1 MTKSFYAFLF
11 FVFISIFSLNAQV
24 FVTRGP
30 YLQKAT
36 SNSIVIKWR
45 TNTATSSRVIYGTD
59 PLAQT
64 NTVSLNNN
72 TTDHEVELTGL
83 LPDTK
88 YYYSIGNASNLIATG
103 TDQFFYTHTPIGVE
117 REYNF
122 WVLGDC
128 GTATNDQRNVRDAF
142 LQYNNGKRI
151 DGILLLGDNA
161 YDFGTDGQYQDAIFN
176 NMYEDIIIN
185 TVMWPTP
192 GNHDYYSGADAA
204 TQSGPYYDIFTLP
217 KNGELG
223 GFPSG
228 TEAYYSF
235 NIGNIHF
242 ISLDS
247 YDSPRDSSGAMVN
260 WLRQDLQQNQQEWTI
275 VFFHH
280 APYTKGSHN
289 SDNPFPYIDF
299 ELPEV
304 REQILPILERGGVDL
319 ILCGHS
325 HSYERSYLLNG
336 HYGKSNTL
344 QPSHKLDAGSGDF
357 ITDCPYHKNTLN
369 GKANKGTVYTVCG
382 VSGKKSGTSSGWP
395 HPAMYTSSVD
405 HFGSMILTIKNNRLD
420 AKFLTSNQTIFDQ
433 FTIIK
438 NAGGKTTVPFCQ
450 GQPLTLTG
458 SFPHASYTW
467 QPGNITGNQL
477 TITPYFNSVYYGAD
491 PMGCIRDTFQLV
503 AIQPGSPQDTCGN
516 GMTALTDFD
525 LSKEVDI
532 YPNPVVA
539 GSVLQIQLPS
549 ALEFPLSVQLLNAS
563 GIVVGE
569 VQIPSE
575 KFTLHVPQ
583 GLSAGAYLLRFYQ
596 TSFAFTKHLLIIQP

>member
-1 MTKSFYAFLF
+1 MTKPFYTFLF
-11 FVFISIFSLNAQV
+11 LSVITVLSSSAQV

-30 YLQKAT
+30 YLQKST

-59 PLAQT
+59 LLAQT
-64 NTVSLNNN
+64 NTVLLNDN
-72 TTDHEVELTGL
+72 TTDHEVEITGL
-83 LPDTK
+83 IPDTK
-88 YYYSIGNASNLIATG
+88 YYYSIGNATNLIATG
-103 TDQFFYTHTPIGVE
+103 SDQFFYTHTPIGVE

-128 GTATNDQRNVRDAF
+128 GTASNDQRAVRDAF

-176 NMYEDIIIN
+176 NMYENIISN
-185 TVMWPTP
+185 TVMWATP

-223 GFPSG
+223 GIPSG

-247 YDSPRDSSGAMVN
+247 YDSPRDSNGAMVQ
-260 WLRQDLQQNQQEWTI
+260 WLKQDLQQNQQEWTI
-275 VFFHH
+275 AFWHH

-299 ELPEV
+299 ELPEM
-304 REQILPILERGGVDL
+304 REQILPILERAGVDL

-336 HYGKSNTL
+336 HYGNSNTL
-344 QPSHKLDAGSGDF
+344 QSSHMLDAGSGDF
-357 ITDCPYHKNTLN
+357 VTDCPYRKNTVN

-395 HPAMYTSSVD
+395 HPAMYSSSVD
-405 HFGSMILTIKNNRLD
+405 HFGSMLLTIKNNRLD
-420 AKFLTSNQTIFDQ
+420 AKFITSNQTVYDQ

-450 GQPLTLTG
+450 GKPLTLTS
-458 SFPHASYTW
+458 SFPHNSYIW
-467 QPGNITGNQL
+467 QPANTSGNQL
-477 TITPYFNSVYYGAD
+477 TITPFFNSVYYGSD
-491 PMGCIRDTFQLV
+491 PLGCIRDTFQLV
-503 AIQPGSPQDTCGN
+503 AIQPGSPQDTCSSN
-516 GMTALTDFD
+516 TSALGELD
-525 LSKEVDI
+525 LSLEVDV

-539 GSVLQIQLPS
+539 GGNVQIQFPS
-549 ALEFPLSVQLLNAS
+549 SFSFPFAVQLINTS

-569 VQIPSE
+569 ANISADKSTLYIPQE
-575 KFTLHVPQ
+575 LA
-583 GLSAGAYLLRFYQ
+583 AGIYLLRFY
-596 TSFAFTKHLLIIQP
+596 SSSYSFTKHLLIILP